1 MRVTSIG
8 VSVVTTGAL
17 TVALS
22 FAAFGQA
29 EWGPQIRKAMREVM
43 PAATDCGID
52 ARGFGTC
59 TYKTPVAQYVISH
72 GKNDLRAE
80 LNYTSPTPETNALY
94 KSLIAFATRLGF
106 DEAQVDGCINKAR
119 QATKTEI
126 RNNYYIVECAYLE
139 EQRGKGFSGAYEAI
153 IINGRFTRL

>member
-1 MRVTSIG
+1 MRFTSFG
-8 VSVVTTGAL
+8 RSGA
-17 TVALS
+17 TVALTLALS
-22 FAAFGQA
+22 SAALAQG
-29 EWGPQIRKAMREVM
+29 EWGPQIRKAMRDVM

-80 LNYTSPTPETNALY
+80 LNYTSATPETNTLY
-94 KSLIAFATRLGF
+94 KSLIAFTTRLGF
-106 DEAQVDGCINKAR
+106 NEAEIEGCINKAR

-139 EQRGKGFSGAYEAI
+139 EQRGKGFAGAYEAI